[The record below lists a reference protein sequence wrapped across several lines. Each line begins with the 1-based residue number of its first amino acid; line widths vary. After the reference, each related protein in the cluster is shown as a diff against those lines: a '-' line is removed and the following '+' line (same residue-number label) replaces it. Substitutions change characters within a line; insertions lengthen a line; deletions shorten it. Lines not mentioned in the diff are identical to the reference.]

1 MAFCYHNVSINL
13 MQVDTCSA
21 CAERM
26 CDGLYETQCGCKNE
40 TKISTAVLK
49 LHMFLERIEG
59 GHMVNLSDAIGVKIM
74 PLTSNSLTSTLVDQE
89 LLKVYNI
96 IRINC
101 SLHLHAPDIPD
112 ILIYS
117 L

>member
-1 MAFCYHNVSINL
+1 MHVPKECAMA
-13 MQVDTCSA
+13 
-21 CAERM
+21 
-26 CDGLYETQCGCKNE
+26 LYETQCGCKNK

-59 GHMVNLSDAIGVKIM
+59 GHMVNLSDANGVKIM
-74 PLTSNSLTSTLVDQE
+74 LLTSNSLSSILFDQE

-96 IRINC
+96 IRIKC
-101 SLHLHAPDIPD
+101 SLHAPDIPD